1 MGRWSYDWEI
11 TYYGSG
17 CYIRRKTFRA
27 KTREDALRMLRE
39 IGEKVIEIVCVR
51 RTDKW

>member
-17 CYIRRKTFRA
+17 GFIRSKSILA
-27 KTREDALRMLRE
+27 KTREDAIRKLRE
-39 IGEKVIEIVCVR
+39 SGEKVIEIISVR